1 MALDYEKIET
11 ILSRGNDVV
20 IKRKKRD
27 GKLVDV
33 IYEQSLKIQEIV
45 EVVPAERKKTR
56 DRLQEGEGEVNR
68 GA

>member
-45 EVVPAERKKTR
+45 EVVPAERKKT
-56 DRLQEGEGEVNR
+56 
-68 GA
+68 